1 MPQRKKPIRFAFY
14 GRTSSDQQ
22 DVENSIAGQRSAAE
36 EFVRRLGGIIVTEYI
51 DEGKSGRVADRPGF
65 QEMIKD
71 GTSPKP
77 DYDAIVSWKLNRFAR
92 SVKDTL
98 HYWDLLEDHGIRVYS
113 VMESFM
119 DDPTGK
125 LMRTVIAAVDQ
136 FFSDSMGTDIRR
148 GMKEAVERGFWIGYP
163 APIGYKVVKIPHGEP
178 DGNGNQRT
186 KQKLELDPPQDAL
199 VRYIFDLALQDLT
212 VLDIA
217 RKVTDEGYLTKAGK
231 KFTKTKIH
239 TILTNRT
246 YTGFIFW
253 NFDPETGEPEA
264 RSREQAHPAI
274 ISEEEFNKVQQKLK
288 SRAPNVRHPRSVAN
302 EHLFNDLG
310 KCSQCEAKM
319 AIRGGKNNAYHYWVC
334 KTKDHFGKDA
344 CEQPSYS
351 TEKNDPI
358 IMGAILEDILTEE
371 NLRELIATVRD
382 TAGPTT
388 RNQERQLENIDHQIK
403 LLNERQDRYVEAIG
417 KPNSLIDKLNAQID
431 GLEAQIKEQ
440 QALKAQ
446 VQAQM
451 GDEATI
457 IQEPDRIL
465 AYAEDVRTYLQSA
478 QVKSVNEVCRQF
490 IKTIWFEP
498 EFAEIEYSIPIPD
511 GTPDPAVKTRR
522 VALQTRVPRTVP
534 DGPPRPVLM
543 PSMTRRNA
551 ITATSEVQR
560 ASLRRNPIAGSLA
573 RPNSRPAFTLPS
585 LGLKPARFSDTLA
598 RVSQAEALGNS
609 KDNRNEH
616 RT

>member
-1 MPQRKKPIRFAFY
+1 MPKPKKLIRFAFY

-36 EFVRRLGGIIVTEYI
+36 EFVRRLGGKIVTEYL
-51 DEGKSGRVADRPGF
+51 DEGKSGRVADRHGF

-77 DYDAIVSWKLNRFAR
+77 SFDAVVAWKLNRYAR
-92 SVKDTL
+92 RVKDIL
-98 HYWDLLEDHGIRVYS
+98 HYWDLLEDHDIRMYS

-125 LMRTVIAAVDQ
+125 LMRTMIAAVDQ
-136 FFSDSMGTDIRR
+136 FFSDSMGADIRR

-163 APIGYKVVKIPHGEP
+163 APIGYKVVKIPYGEP

-186 KQKLELDPPQDAL
+186 KQKLELDSPQDAL

-217 RKVTDEGYLTKAGK
+217 RRVTNEGYLTKAGK
-231 KFTKTKIH
+231 KFTRTKIH
-239 TILTNRT
+239 HILTNRT
-246 YTGFIFW
+246 YTGFILW
-253 NFDPETGEPEA
+253 NIDTETGVPEA

-274 ISEEEFNKVQQKLK
+274 ISEEEFDKVQQKLK

-310 KCSQCEAKM
+310 RCSQCEANM
-319 AIRGGKNNAYHYWVC
+319 AIRSGKNGAYFYIMC
-334 KTKDHFGKDA
+334 KTKDNFGKDA
-344 CEQPSYS
+344 CDLPNYS

-358 IMGAILEDILTEE
+358 IMGAILGDILTEE
-371 NLRELIATVRD
+371 NLRELITVVRD

-388 RNQERQLENIDHQIK
+388 RNQERQLDNIDHQIK

-417 KPNSLIDKLNAQID
+417 KPNSHIEKLNAQID
-431 GLEAQIKEQ
+431 ALEAQIKEQ
-440 QALKAQ
+440 EAHRAQ
-446 VQAQM
+446 VQSQM

-457 IQEPDRIL
+457 IQDPDRIL
-465 AYAEDVRTYLQSA
+465 AYAADVRTYLQRA
-478 QVKSVNEVCRQF
+478 QVKSVNEVCKQF
-490 IKTIWFEP
+490 IKAIWFGP
-498 EFAEIEYSIPIPD
+498 GFAEIEYSIPIPD
-511 GTPDPAVKTRR
+511 GTPDPTATTRR

-534 DGPPRPVLM
+534 DGPPM
-543 PSMTRRNA
+543 
-551 ITATSEVQR
+551 R
-560 ASLRRNPIAGSLA
+560 A
-573 RPNSRPAFTLPS
+573 
-585 LGLKPARFSDTLA
+585 
-598 RVSQAEALGNS
+598 
-609 KDNRNEH
+609 
-616 RT
+616 